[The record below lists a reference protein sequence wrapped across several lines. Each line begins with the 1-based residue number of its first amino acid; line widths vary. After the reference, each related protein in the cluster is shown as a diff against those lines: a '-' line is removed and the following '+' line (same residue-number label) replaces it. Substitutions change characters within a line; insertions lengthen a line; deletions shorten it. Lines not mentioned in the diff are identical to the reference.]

1 MGWVKLDDT
10 FTDHPKVEMAGDNA
24 AWLYVAGL
32 LYAYRA
38 DTDGFIPHGRV
49 PKLTNLKAP
58 LRLARRLVDVRL
70 WEAVDNGYVI
80 HDYLDHQQSSID
92 REEQRAA
99 NAERLRKHRSKK
111 HRGNGDVTALQ
122 GAVKRDGN
130 TNVRIPEGERER
142 EEEKDVR
149 PSSVV
154 GGEET
159 STKNGPKL
167 LGDALRTA
175 GFGGSAA

>member
-38 DTDGFIPHGRV
+38 DTDGFIPNGRV
-49 PKLTNLKAP
+49 PKLTNLKGP
-58 LRLARRLVDVRL
+58 KRLAQRLVDVKL
-70 WEAVDNGYVI
+70 WEVADDGYVI
-80 HDYLDHQQSSID
+80 HDYLDHQQSAAD

-99 NAERLRKHRSKK
+99 NADRLRKHREKRRS
-111 HRGNGDVTALQ
+111 NGDVTALQ
-122 GAVKRDGN
+122 RASQRDGN
-130 TNVRIPEGERER
+130 ANVRIPEGDRER
-142 EEEKDVR
+142 ELEKDVR

-154 GGEET
+154 GSGET
-159 STKNGPKL
+159 PPKRGPMP
-167 LGDALRTA
+167 LGDVLRTA
-175 GFGGSAA
+175 GFEGQAA